1 MVMLAQAWAEKYKEV
16 APSIEVEVS
25 GGGSGQ
31 GIAALI
37 QGSIDLANSSR
48 SLKPMESAS
57 AKHNTGRDTKEWVV
71 GYDALAVFVNRDN
84 PITEIS
90 LAQLADIYKANGQ
103 VTQWNQLGVRL
114 PSERKKIICV
124 NRQSS
129 SGTYEFFREHVLAK
143 QDFRLGTL
151 DMNGSKE
158 VVELIASTPGAIG
171 YSGMAFA
178 IPGVKML
185 KVRKSEGEV
194 AYAPSVDN
202 VHAHSYPISRSLLVY
217 SLGEPRPALAK
228 YLQWMLSQAG
238 QQIVAETGYV
248 PLRLAQSK
256 DSTP

>member
-1 MVMLAQAWAEKYKEV
+1 MVMLAQAWAEQYKEV
-16 APSIEVEVS
+16 EPSIEVEVS

-48 SLKPMESAS
+48 NLKPLESSS
-57 AKHNTGRDTKEWVV
+57 AKRNTGLDTKELVV
-71 GYDALAVFVNRDN
+71 GYDALAVFVHRDN

-90 LAQLADIYKANGQ
+90 LAQLAEIYRANGQ
-103 VTQWNQLGVRL
+103 FTQWNQLGVRL
-114 PSERKKIICV
+114 PSERTKIICV

-129 SGTYEFFREHVLAK
+129 SGTYEFFREHVLTK

-178 IPGVKML
+178 TPGVKML
-185 KVRKSEGEV
+185 SVRKSEGEA
-194 AYAPSVDN
+194 AYAPSIEN
-202 VHAHSYPISRSLLVY
+202 VHSHSYPISRSLLVY
-217 SLGEPRPALAK
+217 SLGEPRPALAQ
-228 YLQWMLSQAG
+228 YLKWVLSQSG
-238 QQIVAETGYV
+238 QRIVAEAGYV
-248 PLRLAQSK
+248 PLSQTQEK
-256 DSTP
+256 GSTP